1 MQELLRVLVDKASVG
16 ALVHSDCCRVA
27 GRPLSDGPST
37 PDELAALLMALQSAG
52 WIRRGRTPEQS
63 RFWHLLTD
71 EQAPMFGVFDPYEQ
85 QLLSDWIEADTERP
99 ATALALNRFRL
110 RPAIGSVAG
119 ASNRLHSDASVE

>member
-1 MQELLRVLVDKASVG
+1 
-16 ALVHSDCCRVA
+16 
-27 GRPLSDGPST
+27 
-37 PDELAALLMALQSAG
+37 MALQSAG
-52 WIRRGRTPEQS
+52 WIQRGRTPKQS

-71 EQAPMFGVFDPYEQ
+71 EQAPKFGVFDAYEQ